1 MKKIT
6 AISALSTLAV
16 AALLASGPA
25 AAQTATLSFNGAIS
39 GATCTIALSGGGL
52 STTLPTK
59 AVSDFT
65 NNVAGKTLFSVVVS
79 GCNGANGLGA
89 LISTAVPSFDS
100 TSTNVDTTNN
110 VLKNIAAGGPAAVEL
125 QILDMAAGSTAAGT
139 PILLGTAWTSAGSA
153 LPAVTPQKVTSQTL
167 TGTAPSLTAT
177 FPFAVQYW
185 SQAPAAG
192 QVSSSVPIT
201 MMYF

>member
-59 AVSDFT
+59 AVTDFT
-65 NNVAGKTLFSVVVS
+65 SNVAGKTLFSVVVS

-125 QILDMAAGSTAAGT
+125 QILDMAAGSGT

-153 LPAVTPQKVTSQTL
+153 LPAVTTQNVTRQTL

>member
-65 NNVAGKTLFSVVVS
+65 SNVAGKTLFSVLVS
-79 GCNGANGLGA
+79 GCNGANGLGG

-100 TSTNVDTTNN
+100 SSSNVDTTNN
-110 VLKNIAAGGPAAVEL
+110 VLKNVAVGGPAAVEL
-125 QILDMAAGSTAAGT
+125 QILDMAAGSSAPGT

-153 LPAVTPQKVTSQTL
+153 LPAVTPQNVTRQAL
-167 TGTAPSLTAT
+167 TGNAPSLTAT

-201 MMYF
+201 MMYY